1 MVLSKRISR
10 LPSIDCVTW
19 SLEFTFL
26 QAYNEKKQMGQREI
40 QIMQCGERK
49 GAQEG

>member
-1 MVLSKRISR
+1 MVCQRGFQ
-10 LPSIDCVTW
+10 DCLVLTVTW

-40 QIMQCGERK
+40 QNRQCGERK